1 MLRRWFLFLVCLG
14 CSLPFLGAVTN
25 ARFELR
31 VDEKASRILLTDLA
45 PQVSLVVENGSR
57 EPITARIRLELL
69 TPKETV
75 AAATESKVEIKS
87 GTQKLPF
94 TLPFKTHDLTPHEED
109 QALWYRLR
117 YRVIPDAP
125 GAPPIEGLISL
136 SEITP
141 AFFELRIVGPGKAI
155 PGSRFS
161 TKVLARH
168 PVTHRPLKGVQVKG
182 LMTISGNGDDAVSLT
197 SSAATDAA
205 GYADLSFKLP
215 SELEDDELELKIE
228 GTLGLVTVKAEH
240 EFDAFN
246 EATLFVS
253 TDKPLYQPGQTLHT
267 RVLMLG
273 PSKHAIADHELA
285 FTVTD
290 PEGTVVAR
298 SILKTSRFGIAN
310 AEWAIP
316 ESIRL
321 GDYQLEF
328 STPDDDHSVDAV
340 VKISRYDLPTFAVNV
355 KTDRSYYLPGQ
366 NALVEIN
373 ANYLFGKPVTKGHVR
388 LVRETERS
396 WNYREQ
402 KWETS
407 EGDKYEGDTQADGV
421 FKAKIDVTDDSNQL
435 ATQDYNRF
443 TDLPYAA
450 YFTDPSTN
458 RTEQRRFNLRLSK
471 HAIHI
476 YVIRPQ
482 DTYQENAKLP
492 LRFYVSTSYADG
504 TPAPSS
510 VTIQLTGVQG
520 RQTIHHIR
528 TNRYGLAR
536 VEQLQLPVRPE
547 TTSVYFEILARDK
560 TGKSGTH
567 TETFTLSDEPV
578 IQIETSKTLFAPGD
592 PITALVTSSEP
603 DLRLIVNAI
612 RNGNVLYSQPLQ
624 LSNGRGSLL
633 IPYQREFKDEI
644 TIAAYAEHNNRDNAE
659 ELIRGTRT
667 ILFPRKRDLRL
678 NLQTSQTYKP
688 GEQAHVTFST
698 VGSEGKPV
706 ESALGVVVTD
716 RAVDER
722 VSADE
727 EAGSRYCGFSSNVLS
742 LLGYGESFAG
752 ITRRDLDQIDV
763 SKPVASD
770 LALVA
775 EVILNQGREF
785 DVTTFGGDSYKNNPA
800 TVFDTFIQKQFQ
812 PIEQALKSNYRQNK
826 TYPKSEPNLEQILT
840 GAALSLGA
848 LRDPWGIRYRPKFI
862 TQRQF
867 DVLSIESAGPDKKFD
882 TDDDFEVSRSS
893 WNYFEQIGQTIEE
906 VTREYHH
913 ATGKFIRTFD
923 MLRDELLKKHIDLDT
938 LRDPWNKPYKIGFE
952 VNGDKFQIN
961 ITSTEPGTPLP
972 DTDFVV
978 WLSSLDYFAENR
990 FQIDAALDQTLKK
1003 TGSYP
1008 ATETE
1013 LHDALLPAGIDL
1025 KKLFDPW
1032 NRSYYFVF
1040 QSQAFYGDSVTI
1052 EARAIY
1058 NQAPQQ
1064 QVRVTPVT
1072 KSARTIRIKSSGPDG
1087 QIGTPDDF
1095 ELAYF
1100 AAVLSEQSA
1109 NDTQP
1114 RVVSPPVSY
1123 SGSTGAITGT
1133 VLDPPGAVVPN
1144 AVVTA
1149 KTRAG
1154 ERIFESKT
1162 DENGK
1167 YLIRNLLAG
1176 VYEVRVSAPGFKD
1189 AVITQVLVRSS
1200 ELVQL
1205 NFTLEVG
1212 SITEVVTVTSGR
1224 EVLNMTSASITELR
1238 VNGSRN
1244 LLLLAPGVAAAKQQL
1259 STPRVREYFPET
1271 LLWQPQLTTDKKGR
1285 AQLDFKLADN
1295 ITTWRMSVIGST
1307 EDGEIGLAETDIR
1320 AFQPFFAE
1328 LDPPRILTEGDQISL
1343 PVVLR
1348 NYLDRTQFVNVVLKP
1363 QEWFKI
1369 LGPSQKREEV
1379 PKSESRNA
1387 IFSIQAASSVK
1398 DGKQQ
1403 VTAVASDFSD
1413 AIEKPVTVHPDGE
1426 EKVETASDLFDK
1438 TTNIA
1443 VNVPTNA
1450 LESSRN
1456 VELKIYPNLTT
1467 HLWESIEGI
1476 MKRPYGCGEQTI
1488 SSTYPS
1494 LMVLRYL
1501 KDEESDS
1508 PIASKARKYVEAGY
1522 QRLLGYQSTSGGFT
1536 YWGRGEP
1543 DIALTAYALRFL
1555 HDLTTVTEVSAT
1567 AVQNARTWLISQQ
1580 REDGSWRAVDWD
1592 HKENFRASL
1601 MLTALVARS
1610 LASTEPKSQNQTKNP
1625 LVKALNYLDA
1635 RGNDFHE
1642 PYLIASYSL
1651 ASSQAGLADRARQ
1664 ANIRLKEMAHAERA
1678 RTYWALETNTPFYG
1692 WGLAGRI
1699 ETTALVVQALSNQNT
1714 SDQAMRDLRTRG
1726 LLFLIQN
1733 QDRYGVW
1740 YSTQATVSVL
1750 EALLSASSASPGSG
1764 NSDSIEIA
1772 VNGKLAQHVT
1782 LPADRRLMAPLYIDL
1797 SSAIVT
1803 GNNQI
1808 EFHRSASGSP
1818 VGVQLVTTYYLPWR
1832 SQAEEAHVRSTDAD
1846 ELRLT
1851 TRFDKNEAKVGE
1863 EITCRVTVER
1873 IGFRGFGMLLAEI
1886 GLPPGADVD
1895 RASLE
1900 TAMRGSEWAINQ
1912 YDVLPDRVVVYL
1924 WPRAG
1929 GSEFSF
1935 KFRPRFAMSAKASAS
1950 SLYDYYNP
1958 DARVIAAPGTFVVR

>member
-57 EPITARIRLELL
+57 ETIAARIRLELL

-94 TLPFKTHDLTPHEED
+94 TLPFKTRDLTPYEED
-109 QALWYRLR
+109 QALWYRLH

-125 GAPPIEGLISL
+125 GTPPIEGLISL

-141 AFFELRIVGPGKAI
+141 DLFELRIVGPGKAT
-155 PGSRFS
+155 PGSRFI

-168 PVTHRPLKGVQVKG
+168 PVTHRPLKDVQVKG
-182 LMTISGNGDDAVSLT
+182 LVTISGNGDHAVSLT

-205 GYADLSFKLP
+205 GYADLTFNLP

-228 GTLGLVTVKAEH
+228 GTLGLVTVNAEH
-240 EFDAFN
+240 DFDTFDN
-246 EATLFVS
+246 PDLFVS

-273 PSKHAIADHELA
+273 PSKHAIADHELE

-298 SILKTSRFGIAN
+298 SVLKTSRFGIAN

-316 ESIRL
+316 KSIRL

-328 STPDDDHSVDAV
+328 STPDNDHSADAV
-340 VKISRYDLPTFAVNV
+340 VKISRYELPTFAVNV

-366 NALVEIN
+366 NALVEIK
-373 ANYLFGKPVTKGHVR
+373 ADYLFGKPVTKGHVR
-388 LVRETERS
+388 LVRETERR

-407 EGDKYEGDTQADGV
+407 EGDKYEGDTQADGI
-421 FKAKIDVTDDSNQL
+421 FKAQIDLTDDYNQL
-435 ATQDYNRF
+435 ATQDYDRF

-471 HAIHI
+471 HQIHI

-482 DTYQENAKLP
+482 DSYEENRKLP

-504 TPAPSS
+504 TPASS
-510 VTIQLTGVQG
+510 TVTIQLPGAQG
-520 RQTIHHIR
+520 QQTIRRIR

-536 VEQLQLPVRPE
+536 VRQLQLSVRPE
-547 TTSVYFEILARDK
+547 TTAVNFEILAQDK

-578 IQIETSKTLFAPGD
+578 VQIETNKALFAPGD
-592 PITALVTSSEP
+592 PIATTVTSSEP
-603 DLRLIVNAI
+603 GLRLIVNAI
-612 RNGNVLYSQPLQ
+612 RNGSVLYSQPLQ
-624 LSNGRGSLL
+624 LSNGKGSLL

-644 TIAAYAEHNNRDNAE
+644 TIAAYAEHDHADNDE
-659 ELIRGTRT
+659 ELIRGTQT

-688 GEQAHVTFST
+688 GEQAHVTFSA

-722 VSADE
+722 VRADQ

-742 LLGYGESFAG
+742 LLGYGQAFAG
-752 ITRRDLDQIDV
+752 VTRRDLDQIDV
-763 SKPVASD
+763 SRPVASD

-775 EVILNQGREF
+775 EVILNQGHEF
-785 DVTTFGGDSYKNNPA
+785 DVTTFGGDYYENDPRH
-800 TVFDTFIQKQFQ
+800 VFDAFIQKQFK
-812 PIEQALKSNYRQNK
+812 PIEQALKANYQHNK
-826 TYPKSEPNLEQILT
+826 TYPKSEPVLDQILMD
-840 GAALSLGA
+840 ASLNLSV
-848 LRDPWGIRYRPKFI
+848 LRDPWGMPYRPKFI
-862 TQRQF
+862 TQREF
-867 DVLSIESAGPDKKFD
+867 DVLSIRSAGPDKKFD
-882 TDDDFEVSRSS
+882 TDDDFEVSRST
-893 WNYFEQIGQTIEE
+893 WNYFEQIGQTIDE

-913 ATGKFIRTFD
+913 VTGKFIRTFD
-923 MLRDELLKKHIDLDT
+923 TLRDELLKRHIDLDP
-938 LRDPWNKPYKIGFE
+938 LRDPWNKPYKIGFQ

-961 ITSTEPGTPLP
+961 IMSTEPGTPPP
-972 DTDFVV
+972 DSDFVV
-978 WLSSLDYFAENR
+978 WLSSLDYFAEDR
-990 FQIDAALDQTLKK
+990 FRIDAALDQTLKK

-1008 ATETE
+1008 NTETE
-1013 LHDALLPAGIDL
+1013 LHDALLPAGIDS
-1025 KKLFDPW
+1025 KKLFDAW

-1040 QSQAFYGDSVTI
+1040 QLQSFYGDNVTI
-1052 EARAIY
+1052 EARAVY
-1058 NQAPQQ
+1058 NEAPQQ

-1072 KSARTIRIKSSGPDG
+1072 KSARTIRIKSAGQDG
-1087 QIGTPDDF
+1087 QIGTADDF
-1095 ELAYF
+1095 EVAYF

-1123 SGSTGAITGT
+1123 SGSTGAITGIIY
-1133 VLDPPGAVVPN
+1133 DPVGAVVPN
-1144 AVVTA
+1144 ATVTA
-1149 KTRAG
+1149 KTKVG

-1176 VYEVRVSAPGFKD
+1176 VYEVRVSAPGFQ
-1189 AVITQVLVRSS
+1189 AIVISQVLVRSS
-1200 ELVQL
+1200 ELIQL
-1205 NFTLEVG
+1205 NFTLQVG
-1212 SITEVVTVTSGR
+1212 TVAEAVTVTSQSQ
-1224 EVLNMTSASITELR
+1224 VLDLTSASISELK
-1238 VNGSRN
+1238 VSGRN
-1244 LLLLAPGVAAAKQQL
+1244 FLLLAPGVAAAKQQL

-1348 NYLDRTQFVNVVLKP
+1348 NYLDRTQLVNVVLKP

-1369 LGPSQKREEV
+1369 LGASQKREEV

-1438 TTNIA
+1438 TTSIA

-1450 LESSRN
+1450 LESSRH

-1467 HLWESIEGI
+1467 HLWESVEGI

-1494 LMVLRYL
+1494 LMMLRYL
-1501 KDEESDS
+1501 KDDKADS

-1522 QRLLGYQSTSGGFT
+1522 QRLLGYQSTNGGFT

-1555 HDLTTVTEVSAT
+1555 HDLNTVTDVSAT
-1567 AVQNARTWLISQQ
+1567 AIQNARTWLIAQQ

-1592 HKENFRASL
+1592 HKENFRASVT
-1601 MLTALVARS
+1601 LTALVARS
-1610 LASTEPKSQNQTKNP
+1610 LASTEPKSQNQTTSP
-1625 LVKALNYLDA
+1625 LTKALNYLEA
-1635 RGNDFHE
+1635 RANDLNE
-1642 PYLIASYSL
+1642 PYLIASYSV
-1651 ASSQAGLADRARQ
+1651 ASSQAGLTDQVRR
-1664 ANIRLKEMAHAERA
+1664 ANIRLKEMAHAEGP

-1699 ETTALVVQALSNQNT
+1699 ETTALAVQALSNQDT

-1740 YSTQATVSVL
+1740 YSTQATVNVL
-1750 EALLSASSASPGSG
+1750 EALLSASSASQGSG
-1764 NSDSIEIA
+1764 NSDLIEIT
-1772 VNGKLAQHVT
+1772 VNGKLAQRVT
-1782 LPADRRLMAPLYIDL
+1782 LPSDRRMMAPLYLDL
-1797 SSAIVT
+1797 SPAILT

-1808 EFHRSASGSP
+1808 EFQRSGSGSP

-1832 SQAEEAHVRSTDAD
+1832 SQAEAAHVRSGDAE
-1846 ELRLT
+1846 ELKLS

-1863 EITCRVTVER
+1863 EITCRVKAER
-1873 IGFRGFGMLLAEI
+1873 VGFRGYGMLLAEI

-1900 TAMRGSEWAINQ
+1900 TSMRGSEWAINQ
-1912 YDVLPDRVVVYL
+1912 YDVLPDRIVVYL

-1958 DARVIAAPGTFVVR
+1958 EARVIAAPGTFVVR